1 MVVKRHL
8 IMGQC
13 FSVTLSLP
21 LTGMDDEDSDTS
33 PLDGMLDDK
42 LRVVYFKGYLAAV
55 AQAIKWV
62 TFYHYI
68 ILYFNF
74 FHINKWSI
82 LILCSDYM
90 VNCAINI
97 CLLMVPIWV
106 HEHWQREREREKFY
120 YELSFIILLNESI
133 TSEFYVH
140 AEIDEQLEIALGEPK
155 TSRRQ
160 LHTCMLRTFYQPWH
174 LIDIH
179 WKDVIDGNKHW

>member
-1 MVVKRHL
+1 MLSRQKLASRCYIMKFGMTRSLFIGLAQIMVVKRHL
-8 IMGQC
+8 IMGHC

-90 VNCAINI
+90 VNCAINHNL

-106 HEHWQREREREKFY
+106 HGH
-120 YELSFIILLNESI
+120 
-133 TSEFYVH
+133 
-140 AEIDEQLEIALGEPK
+140 
-155 TSRRQ
+155 
-160 LHTCMLRTFYQPWH
+160 
-174 LIDIH
+174 
-179 WKDVIDGNKHW
+179 